1 VCKASLGVAQ
11 LRFLNLH
18 LLSYNYYMKIKI
30 KNKTNIK
37 ESILSAFEIM
47 KDRFNLIFYK
57 ERDLLFI

>member
-1 VCKASLGVAQ
+1 
-11 LRFLNLH
+11 
-18 LLSYNYYMKIKI
+18 MKIKI